1 MFNISVFDDNIL
13 EYNETLTITF
23 TIDDPTL
30 SDRISTDTTTVIII
44 DNDRELT
51 TFTRNCLLQ
60 HTATAVI
67 VEFGHPLY
75 HVKEDHAEIQFA
87 LLSTNPSAFEI
98 IVYIN
103 VTDITALGKYY
114 YSTTMNMV
122 FAIIT

>member
-1 MFNISVFDDNIL
+1 
-13 EYNETLTITF
+13 
-23 TIDDPTL
+23 
-30 SDRISTDTTTVIII
+30 
-44 DNDRELT
+44 
-51 TFTRNCLLQ
+51 
-60 HTATAVI
+60 
-67 VEFGHPLY
+67 
-75 HVKEDHAEIQFA
+75 VKEDHAEIQFA